1 MIAIGSDHGGVAL
14 KDTIKEYFDENGIE
28 YKDYGTQKDVPADY
42 PDIAEIVC
50 GGILNGEC
58 SSGVLV
64 CGTGIGMSIAAKQN
78 RRDKSGSCNRRVLS
92 KNGKGTQ

>member
-42 PDIAEIVC
+42 PDICGNCMRRYSKRRSGLQEYWSAEPV
-50 GGILNGEC
+50 
-58 SSGVLV
+58 
-64 CGTGIGMSIAAKQN
+64 
-78 RRDKSGSCNRRVLS
+78 
-92 KNGKGTQ
+92 